1 MFEIGELICYP
12 MHGVGVIQSIDER
25 TVLGESD
32 DYYTVRFLSNNMTV
46 MVRVSTASA
55 VGVRRIIRADE
66 CPNVL
71 KYLDE
76 EPLPEKVRNF
86 AVFAC
91 NLGLDIKP
99 LNQRYRENL
108 EKLKRGTIYEVAD
121 VVKCLRKRNNDKGLS
136 SGERKMFLSA
146 KQALIDEIA
155 IASGVDTQVIEQA
168 L

>member
-1 MFEIGELICYP
+1 MLRRYKVFEIGELICYP
-12 MHGVGVIQSIDER
+12 MHGVGVIQSIDEC

-76 EPLPEKVRNF
+76 EPLPESGNW
-86 AVFAC
+86 
-91 NLGLDIKP
+91 
-99 LNQRYRENL
+99 NQRYRENL

>member
-32 DYYTVRFLSNNMTV
+32 DYYTVGFLSNNMTV

-55 VGVRRIIRADE
+55 VGVIRIIRADE

-76 EPLPEKVRNF
+76 EPLPESGNWT
-86 AVFAC
+86 
-91 NLGLDIKP
+91 
-99 LNQRYRENL
+99 QRYRENL

-121 VVKCLRKRNNDKGLS
+121 VVK
-136 SGERKMFLSA
+136 
-146 KQALIDEIA
+146 
-155 IASGVDTQVIEQA
+155 
-168 L
+168 